1 MPQKQ
6 SIERCLIKDRHPF
19 RRQLKHARTPANRQA
34 LSEKIAA
41 SMTRAESRRKELPDI
56 SYPPELPVSD
66 KANEIIGLIRQ
77 HQVLIVAGETGS
89 GKSTQLPKLCL
100 AAGQG
105 IFGQIAHTQPRRI
118 AARAISSRLAEELQ
132 LGLGNGVGYR
142 VRFDEKCGD
151 ADFIRV
157 LTDGMLLAEA
167 QTDHFLNQYDTIIID
182 EAHERSLNIDFLLGM
197 LQKLLHKRKDLKLI
211 ITSATIDTEKFSHHF
226 ADAPVISVSGRTY
239 PVEVRYQ
246 PPEDEKTR
254 SDKQANQAILEAI
267 QSLFKRRPGHT
278 LVFLPGERE
287 IREAQRF
294 LERQLKSGIEVL
306 PLYARLAGTQQA
318 RLFRP
323 SQTTRIILSTNVA
336 ETSLTLPGIDYVI
349 DSGLARISRY
359 SPGRRVNTLPI
370 ERISKAAAN
379 QRKGRCGRVKAGVC
393 IRLYSEEDFTT
404 REEYTAPEILRTAL
418 TGVVLSLKSRRLGE
432 PEAFPFID
440 PPERKQWNAAR
451 QELKILGALE
461 ADNDLSKIGRVLARL
476 PVDPR
481 IGRML
486 YAAGERENCLA
497 EITILA
503 ASLEIPDPRIIP
515 HEALQA
521 ARQHHQEQA
530 RGSCD
535 FMALIALYNDFQS
548 QRSQLSRKQLNAW
561 CQKNYLAPMRMRE
574 WLDLVRRLRQ
584 DLGNFKFSVSQQA
597 ATEDA
602 VHRALLCGLLDQV
615 AMKSDKGRYT
625 GTYGKQLA
633 IFPGSAMAK
642 IAPKWIMAAEMVE
655 TSQLFARSVAP
666 ARVNWI
672 EEFAGPLLRREY
684 SEPHWSLKAGQVM
697 AFQRGYFLNLPIFS
711 GRRRPYSEVDPE
723 EARAL
728 FIRDGLVPGE
738 LNHQFDFVEHNL
750 KQLDQVVRLEHK
762 IRRHD
767 VLVSEQTLV
776 NFYATALPEFVLSE
790 SSLLKW
796 LKNCT
801 DQARE
806 KLFLTQSELLKR
818 ELSRDELDLPDA
830 LQYGDHQLSLDYQF
844 SPGESNDGIS
854 ARIPLPLLNQ
864 LSQAEFDKLVPGY
877 LTEKIEF
884 LIRSLP
890 KAQRKQLVPI
900 PDTVAYANQR
910 LQNDQKPLLDAL
922 AELLS
927 RRSGLTITAHDFNP
941 AMLPEHLSMK
951 LVLLDEEGDEL
962 GRADSVKALQENFG
976 QQARNTIADAD
987 HAWQQS
993 GFSQWT
999 FEDLPDSVELG
1010 THGLTTLAY
1019 PAVVDAVSCV
1029 NLQLFDDPDNA
1040 RRAHHQGITR
1050 LIQTGTDFG
1059 KKLIR
1064 RPLPYWQEISLRYS
1078 PVGSHQDLHT
1088 ALLDAV
1094 ILELTFKNDDS
1105 IRSKTTFE
1113 QAVKRIEKQFSRT
1126 IEPYC
1131 KALNLALNAYGN
1143 ILNVLGEQGLP
1154 NESKQD
1160 IHAQLDYLIY
1170 EDFLLEVPLDILLHY
1185 PLYFKALQIRLE
1197 RLAYDPQGDLKKL
1210 AQLTPYWNRYLHHWE
1225 AHPENT
1231 TLDHFRWQVEAY
1243 RISLFAPKLK
1253 PPVPISPTR
1262 LDRGWQAF
1270 ESGDSIPISS
1280 KK

>member
-1 MPQKQ
+1 MPEKPAIDQCLIADRFRFQGQLKRAKTTAERQ
-6 SIERCLIKDRHPF
+6 SIEAKI
-19 RRQLKHARTPANRQA
+19 ASSVRQA
-34 LSEKIAA
+34 EV
-41 SMTRAESRRKELPDI
+41 RRKSLPNI

-66 KANEIIGLIRQ
+66 KADEIIKLIRQ
-77 HQVLIVAGETGS
+77 HRVLIVAGETGS

-118 AARAISSRLAEELQ
+118 AARAISARLAEELQ
-132 LGLGNGVGYR
+132 LELGAGVGYR
-142 VRFDEKCGD
+142 VRFDERCSNT
-151 ADFIRV
+151 DFIRV

-197 LQKLLHKRKDLKLI
+197 LKKLLQKRKDLKLI
-211 ITSATIDTEKFSHHF
+211 ITSATIDTQKFSRHF
-226 ADAPVISVSGRTY
+226 SDAPVISVSGRTY

-246 PPEDEKTR
+246 PPEDEKNR
-254 SDKQANQAILEAI
+254 SDRQTNQAILEAI
-267 QSLFKRRPGHT
+267 QSLFKKRPGHT

-294 LERQLKSGIEVL
+294 LERHLKSGIEVL
-306 PLYARLAGTQQA
+306 PLYARLAGAQQA
-318 RLFRP
+318 KLFRP

-370 ERISKAAAN
+370 ERISKAAAE
-379 QRKGRCGRVKAGVC
+379 QRKGRCGRVKAGICV
-393 IRLYSEEDFTT
+393 RLFSEEDFAG

-451 QELKILGALE
+451 QELKILGALNAE
-461 ADNDLSKIGRVLARL
+461 NELSKIGQTLAKL

-486 YAAGERENCLA
+486 YAAGEGENCLA
-497 EITILA
+497 ELTVLA
-503 ASLEIPDPRIIP
+503 ASLELPDPRIIP

-530 RGSCD
+530 KGSCD
-535 FMALIALYNDFQS
+535 FMALVDLYSHFQS
-548 QRSQLSRKQLNAW
+548 QRAALSRKQLNAW
-561 CQKNYLAPMRMRE
+561 CQKNYLAPARMRE

-584 DLGNFKFSVSQQA
+584 DMGHFKFSLNKQPAS
-597 ATEDA
+597 EDA

-633 IFPGSAMAK
+633 IFPGSALSK
-642 IAPKWIMAAEMVE
+642 TAPKWIMAAEMVE

-666 ARVNWI
+666 AKVNWI
-672 EEFAGPLLRREY
+672 EEFAGPLVRHEY

-697 AFQRGYFLNLPIFS
+697 AFQRGYFLNLSIFS
-711 GRRRPYSEVDPE
+711 GRRRPYSDVDPV

-738 LNHQFDFVEHNL
+738 LSHSFNFVEHNL
-750 KQLDQVVRLEHK
+750 EQLDQVLRLEHK

-776 NFYATALPEFVLSE
+776 NFYAQILPEYVLSE
-790 SSLLKW
+790 SSLQKW
-796 LKNCT
+796 LKSCP
-801 DQARE
+801 DKARE
-806 KLFLTQSELLKR
+806 KLFLSRADLLKR
-818 ELSRDELDLPDA
+818 ELSRNELDLPDE
-830 LQYGDHQLSLDYQF
+830 LEHGDFRLSLDYHF

-864 LSQAEFDKLVPGY
+864 LSQADFDKLVPGY
-877 LTEKIEF
+877 LPEKIEY
-884 LIRSLP
+884 LIRGLP
-890 KAQRKQLVPI
+890 KTQRKQLVPI
-900 PDTVAYANQR
+900 PDAVAHAKVQ
-910 LQNDQKPLLDAL
+910 LLDDTRPMLEAL
-922 AELLS
+922 ADVLS
-927 RRSGLTITAHDFNP
+927 RRSGLTIKTQDFNP
-941 AMLPEHLSMK
+941 ASLPEHLSMK
-951 LVLLDEEGDEL
+951 LVLLDEAGDEL
-962 GRADSVKALQENFG
+962 GRADSVKTLQQDFG
-976 QQARNTIADAD
+976 QQARETFAEAE
-987 HAWQQS
+987 HAWQQG
-993 GFSQWT
+993 GFHQWD
-999 FEDLPDSVELG
+999 FETLPDSVELG
-1010 THGLTTLAY
+1010 THGLATKAY
-1019 PAVVDAVSCV
+1019 PAVVDATSCV
-1029 NLQLFDDPDNA
+1029 NLQLFDDRANA
-1040 RRAHHQGITR
+1040 RQAHRAGITR
-1050 LIQTGTDFG
+1050 LIQISTNFG
-1059 KKLIR
+1059 KKLAR

-1078 PVGSHQDLHT
+1078 PIGSHHDLRSM
-1088 ALLDAV
+1088 LIDAIIDDLV
-1094 ILELTFKNDDS
+1094 FENDHS
-1105 IRSKTTFE
+1105 IRSEMKFNQAATRLE
-1113 QAVKRIEKQFSRT
+1113 QGFSHT

-1131 KALNLALNAYGN
+1131 KALNTALNAYGN
-1143 ILNVLGEQGLP
+1143 TLSQLDELSLP
-1154 NESKQD
+1154 EESELD
-1160 IHAQLDYLIY
+1160 IRAQIDYLIY

-1185 PLYFKALQIRLE
+1185 PLYLKALQARLE
-1197 RLAYDPQGDLKKL
+1197 RLTYDPQGDLKKL
-1210 AQLTPYWNRYLHHWE
+1210 AQLKPYWDRYLQHWE
-1225 AHPENT
+1225 AHPENPA
-1231 TLDHFRWQVEAY
+1231 LDAYRWQVEAY
-1243 RISLFAPKLK
+1243 RISLFAPTIK
-1253 PPVPISPTR
+1253 PPIPISPTR

-1270 ESGDSIPISS
+1270 EATL
-1280 KK
+1280 KL

>member
-1 MPQKQ
+1 MSG
-6 SIERCLIKDRHPF
+6 SI
-19 RRQLKHARTPANRQA
+19 ANA
-34 LSEKIAA
+34 K
-41 SMTRAESRRKELPDI
+41 TRRKSLPDI
-56 SYPPELPVSD
+56 SYPPELPVSE
-66 KANEIIGLIRQ
+66 KADEIIRLIRQ
-77 HQVLIVAGETGS
+77 HQILIVAGETGS

-118 AARAISSRLAEELQ
+118 AARAISSRLAEELKFK
-132 LGLGNGVGYR
+132 LGEGVGYR
-142 VRFDEKCGD
+142 VRFDEKCTD
-151 ADFIRV
+151 SDFIRV

-167 QTDHFLNQYDTIIID
+167 QSDHFLNQYDTIIID

-197 LQKLLHKRKDLKLI
+197 LQKLLRKRKDLKLI

-226 ADAPVISVSGRTY
+226 ADAPIISVSGRTY

-254 SDKQANQAILEAI
+254 SDKLTNQAILEAT
-267 QSLFKRRPGHT
+267 QSLFKKRPGHT

-287 IREAQRF
+287 IREAQRY
-294 LERQLKSGIEVL
+294 LERHLKSGIEIL
-306 PLYARLAGTQQA
+306 PLYARLAGAQQSK
-318 RLFRP
+318 LFRP

-349 DSGLARISRY
+349 DTGLARISRY

-379 QRKGRCGRVKAGVC
+379 QRKGRCGRVKAGIC
-393 IRLYSEEDFTT
+393 IRLYSEEDFAT

-418 TGVVLSLKSRRLGE
+418 TGVVLSLKYRRLGE

-451 QELKILGALE
+451 QELKILGALNTE
-461 ADNDLSKIGRVLARL
+461 DELSKIGLVLARL

-486 YAAGERENCLA
+486 YAAGERENCLT
-497 EITILA
+497 EITIIA

-515 HEALQA
+515 HEAMQS

-530 RGSCD
+530 KGSCD

-548 QRSQLSRKQLNAW
+548 QRSQLSRKQLNSW
-561 CQKNYLAPMRMRE
+561 CQKNFLAPMRMRE
-574 WLDLVRRLRQ
+574 WLDLVKRLRQ
-584 DLGNFKFSVSQQA
+584 DLGDFKFSLSQQA
-597 ATEDA
+597 ASEDA

-642 IAPKWIMAAEMVE
+642 TAPKWIMAAEMVE

-666 ARVNWI
+666 AKVNWI
-672 EEFAGPLLRREY
+672 EEFAGPLLRLEY

-697 AFQRGYFLNLPIFS
+697 AYQRGYFLNLPIFS
-711 GRRRPYSEVDPE
+711 GRRRPYSEIDPE

-738 LNHQFDFVEHNL
+738 LSHKFDFVEHNL
-750 KQLDQVVRLEHK
+750 GQLDQVIKLEHK

-776 NFYATALPEFVLSE
+776 NFYASALPENVLSE
-790 SSLLKW
+790 PGLRKW
-796 LKNCT
+796 LKISS
-801 DQARE
+801 RE
-806 KLFLTQSELLKR
+806 AQKNLFLTRDALLKR
-818 ELSRDELDLPDA
+818 ELNRNELDLPDE
-830 LQYGDHQLSLDYQF
+830 LQTGDYQLSLDYHF

-864 LSQAEFDKLVPGY
+864 LSQADFDKLVPGY
-877 LTEKIEF
+877 LPEKIEH

-900 PDTVAYANQR
+900 PDTVAYAKEQ
-910 LQNDQKPLLDAL
+910 LQSDTRPLLDAL
-922 AELLS
+922 AELLNK
-927 RRSGLTITAHDFNP
+927 RSGLTLRAQDFNSST
-941 AMLPEHLSMK
+941 LPKHLSMK

-962 GRADSVKALQENFG
+962 GRADSVKALQQDFG
-976 QQARNTIADAD
+976 QQAQNTVTDAD

-993 GFSQWT
+993 GFSHWD
-999 FEDLPDSVELG
+999 FEDLPDSVELD

-1019 PAVVDAVSCV
+1019 PAVVDAASCV
-1029 NLQLFDDPDNA
+1029 NLQLFDAPDNA
-1040 RRAHHQGITR
+1040 RRAHREGITR
-1050 LIQTGTDFG
+1050 LIQTGCDFG
-1059 KKLIR
+1059 NKLSR

-1078 PVGSHQDLHT
+1078 PIGSHHDLRS

-1094 ILELTFKNDDS
+1094 IQEIAFANNAS
-1105 IRSKTTFE
+1105 IRSKSTFE
-1113 QAVKRIEKQFSRT
+1113 QAVRELENQFSHT

-1131 KALNLALNAYGN
+1131 KALSFALNAYGS
-1143 ILNVLGEQGLP
+1143 ILTLLETQSLP
-1154 NESKQD
+1154 EESEQD
-1160 IHAQLDYLIY
+1160 IHTQLDYLIY

-1185 PLYFKALQIRLE
+1185 PLYFKALQARLE

-1210 AQLTPYWNRYLHHWE
+1210 AQLTPYWNQYLHHWE
-1225 AHPENT
+1225 TYPET
-1231 TLDHFRWQVEAY
+1231 PALDNFRWQIEAY
-1243 RISLFAPKLK
+1243 RISLFAPTIK
-1253 PPVPISPTR
+1253 PPIPISPTR

-1270 ESGDSIPISS
+1270 ESTT
-1280 KK
+1280 